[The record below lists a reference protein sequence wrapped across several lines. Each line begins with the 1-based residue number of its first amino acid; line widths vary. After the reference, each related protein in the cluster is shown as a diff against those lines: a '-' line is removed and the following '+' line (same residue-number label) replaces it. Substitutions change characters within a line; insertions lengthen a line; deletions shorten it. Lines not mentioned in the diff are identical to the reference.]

1 MIEHIIPI
9 QAQKGFGLWPIRMR
23 KKLCKT
29 LYHFPLFQPFIHIAY
44 FLELIYHDLH
54 LKMSF
59 ENHVTFSKRLISREY
74 TGALSDHHI
83 PIEKKM
89 LLKIAKKVEKIKTH
103 RTYLIGQFMDLK
115 LYEAFLEGGPQSIV
129 QLMIVMQGGL
139 TSYFQIFTIVTSL
152 LSFTLAASEIYL
164 RYPTKV

>member
-1 MIEHIIPI
+1 MN
-9 QAQKGFGLWPIRMR
+9 
-23 KKLCKT
+23 
-29 LYHFPLFQPFIHIAY
+29 
-44 FLELIYHDLH
+44 LENY
-54 LKMSF
+54 
-59 ENHVTFSKRLISREY
+59 ETFSERLISREF
-74 TGALSDHHI
+74 TGPLSDHHI

-89 LLKIAKKVEKIKTH
+89 LLKIAKKVEKIKIH

-139 TSYFQIFTIVTSL
+139 TSYFQIFTIATSL
-152 LSFTLAASEIYL
+152 LSFTLAATEIYL

>member
-1 MIEHIIPI
+1 
-9 QAQKGFGLWPIRMR
+9 
-23 KKLCKT
+23 
-29 LYHFPLFQPFIHIAY
+29 
-44 FLELIYHDLH
+44 
-54 LKMSF
+54 MSF

-89 LLKIAKKVEKIKTH
+89 LLKIAKKVEKIKIH

-139 TSYFQIFTIVTSL
+139 TSYFQIFTIATSL

>member
-1 MIEHIIPI
+1 MN
-9 QAQKGFGLWPIRMR
+9 
-23 KKLCKT
+23 
-29 LYHFPLFQPFIHIAY
+29 
-44 FLELIYHDLH
+44 LENY
-54 LKMSF
+54 
-59 ENHVTFSKRLISREY
+59 ETFSKRLLSREF
-74 TGALSDHHI
+74 TGSLSGHHI
-83 PIEKKM
+83 PSEKKI

-139 TSYFQIFTIVTSL
+139 TSYFQIFTIATSL
-152 LSFTLAASEIYL
+152 LSFTLAATEIYL